1 MLGWLSILAILTEKY
16 AAKAQEAS
24 LKVIVSVLLTTDDR
38 ESQIHAALS
47 WILCCLNFLNH
58 FSAVSRY
65 LKKKQVV

>member
-1 MLGWLSILAILTEKY
+1 MLGWLSIPAILTEKY

-47 WILCCLNFLNH
+47 WIFCFFKTNLFIFLQ
-58 FSAVSRY
+58 F
-65 LKKKQVV
+65 LDI

>member
-1 MLGWLSILAILTEKY
+1 MLGWLSILAILTQKY

-47 WILCCLNFLNH
+47 WI
-58 FSAVSRY
+58 
-65 LKKKQVV
+65 